1 MEYVRNAYPCKGS
14 EKEEWKEP
22 YFYDPSEL
30 EDETTD
36 GKLTSEDGD
45 GDGDANDSQADGDD
59 GAETAAAWTLPP
71 GENYLGYVPGKGEVQ
86 KIPSSVYENY
96 KSQEELEKE
105 EEEKK
110 KEALDRKKTT
120 DLKSQLRERKK
131 IQKKIIKGFALLF
144 AGLVLLIPVVC
155 LIMQVLGLND
165 DKHDGFANG
174 GGGGAI
180 YDQEEMKLLK
190 RHRRRGG
197 KPSTSERGRHGK
209 SLYGRPVREIEII

>member
-1 MEYVRNAYPCKGS
+1 MLVTTLTRRATRHDYRVLYVRAPQLHGFTQ
-14 EKEEWKEP
+14 P
-22 YFYDPSEL
+22 
-30 EDETTD
+30 
-36 GKLTSEDGD
+36 
-45 GDGDANDSQADGDD
+45 DSTVQSCLS
-59 GAETAAAWTLPP
+59 TAQHGCPISSHIPILA
-71 GENYLGYVPGKGEVQ
+71 Q
-86 KIPSSVYENY
+86 HIPSP
-96 KSQEELEKE
+96 
-105 EEEKK
+105 
-110 KEALDRKKTT
+110 
-120 DLKSQLRERKK
+120 
-131 IQKKIIKGFALLF
+131 ALLSAARPTPRSPAWPASQ